1 MDGPSGPSPVFFE
14 EGCAVAFFDSRA
26 SRFLIDDAGGVR
38 RDLSAYLTE
47 VGGLPGARGL
57 TEVTALGD
65 DGVSFVT
72 GLEDA
77 SITLRGLF
85 DDSEAGGPDAVLG
98 PLRAHESAVGF
109 EYGPTGARMD
119 GPRYSGICW
128 VVSYEL
134 RSRVGRLV
142 EWTAG
147 LQVDG
152 AVARSMVGGGG

>member
-1 MDGPSGPSPVFFE
+1 M
-14 EGCAVAFFDSRA
+14 AFFDSRA

-47 VGGLPGARGL
+47 VGGLPGSRGL

-85 DDSEAGGPDAVLG
+85 DDAETGGPDAVLG
-98 PLRAHESAVGF
+98 PLRVRAVGRAN
-109 EYGPTGARMD
+109 ERPPIHGQ
-119 GPRYSGICW
+119 
-128 VVSYEL
+128 VL
-134 RSRVGRLV
+134 GRL
-142 EWTAG
+142 
-147 LQVDG
+147 L
-152 AVARSMVGGGG
+152 

>member
-1 MDGPSGPSPVFFE
+1 M
-14 EGCAVAFFDSRA
+14 AFFDSRA

-47 VGGLPGARGL
+47 VGGLPGTRGL
-57 TEVTALGD
+57 TDVTALGD

-77 SITLRGLF
+77 SIALRGLF
-85 DDSEAGGPDAVLG
+85 DDADTGGPDAVLG

-109 EYGPTGARMD
+109 EYGPSVAAGS
-119 GPRYSGICW
+119 GPRYTGRCW
-128 VVSYEL
+128 IVSYEL

-142 EWTAG
+142 EWSAA

-152 AVARSMVGGGG
+152 AVSRSTVGGGK

>member
-1 MDGPSGPSPVFFE
+1 M
-14 EGCAVAFFDSRA
+14 AFFDSRA
-26 SRFLIDDAGGVR
+26 SRFLIDDAGGAR

-77 SITLRGLF
+77 SIVLRGLF
-85 DDSEAGGPDAVLG
+85 DDAEEGGPDAVLG

-109 EYGPTGARMD
+109 EYGP
-119 GPRYSGICW
+119 SGRANERPPIHGQ
-128 VVSYEL
+128 VL
-134 RSRVGRLV
+134 GRL
-142 EWTAG
+142 
-147 LQVDG
+147 L
-152 AVARSMVGGGG
+152 

>member
-1 MDGPSGPSPVFFE
+1 M
-14 EGCAVAFFDSRA
+14 AFFDSRA

-47 VGGLPGARGL
+47 VGGLPGAHGL

-85 DDSEAGGPDAVLG
+85 DDAETGGPDAVLG

-109 EYGPTGARMD
+109 EYGPSGARMG
-119 GPRYSGICW
+119 GPRYAGRCW

>member
-1 MDGPSGPSPVFFE
+1 MT
-14 EGCAVAFFDSRA
+14 R
-26 SRFLIDDAGGVR
+26 GGVR

-77 SITLRGLF
+77 AITLRGLF
-85 DDSEAGGPDAVLG
+85 DDADVGGPDAVLG
-98 PLRAHESAVGF
+98 PLPRPRERRRLRVRAVGC
-109 EYGPTGARMD
+109 EAV
-119 GPRYSGICW
+119 GPRYTGKCW

-152 AVARSMVGGGG
+152 AVARSIVGEAGSE

>member
-1 MDGPSGPSPVFFE
+1 M
-14 EGCAVAFFDSRA
+14 AFFDSRV
-26 SRFLIDDAGGVR
+26 SRFFIDDVGGVR

-57 TEVTALGD
+57 TEVTGLGD
-65 DGVSFVT
+65 DGVSFVA

-77 SITLRGLF
+77 AVALRGLF
-85 DDSEAGGPDAVLG
+85 DDAGAGGPDAVLG
-98 PLRAHESAVGF
+98 PLRAHDSAVDF
-109 EYGPTGARMD
+109 EYGPSGA
-119 GPRYSGICW
+119 GVRYSGKCW

-142 EWTAG
+142 EWTAA

-152 AVARSMVGGGG
+152 AVSRSMVGGGG